1 MLVLEGVVEV
11 EQFRM
16 VQLVH
21 DADLTFDGVLV
32 ERIRSVDE
40 LGDEV
45 SSGRFLDGP
54 VHHAERSAACNN
66 RLLKRPSMTE
76 CRARGH
82 IGQMIKY
89 DEIYKSYEKS
99 IHNNAMQCP
108 CSNDRHYVCQNFL
121 ITPRY
126 RSSSLYTM
134 IKTARK

>member
-76 CRARGH
+76 CRARGLGLYR
-82 IGQMIKY
+82 IADFTIQPNKNNSFY
-89 DEIYKSYEKS
+89 YSAEYE
-99 IHNNAMQCP
+99 
-108 CSNDRHYVCQNFL
+108 
-121 ITPRY
+121 
-126 RSSSLYTM
+126 
-134 IKTARK
+134 